1 MILNKFLY
9 HFDWVAFF
17 ITIFIGCIGLL
28 FVFSAT
34 TSPEQAISIFF
45 KKQAAGLAI
54 GIGIYLACTIID
66 YRALMRWGYIGFMI
80 LIGVLFFTLIKGSI
94 GMGAQRWI
102 NLGFIKLQPSELA
115 KILFPAYT
123 AYYFFI
129 YKKKTRSLR
138 DFAPLL
144 GILGLSFILIL
155 KQPDLGTALIIAFSG
170 LTLFWL
176 AGLPKKFFII
186 GFIICI
192 IGAPVFWHVLKPYQK
207 KRIEVFLGYGDS
219 NKERY
224 QIEQALI
231 AIGSGGITGKG
242 LLHGTQNVL
251 QFLPEART
259 DFIFAVVCEEWG
271 LLGALFIILLYLF
284 LFLRLLVGCA
294 SITMQP
300 IQILAVGLL
309 IHLVFST
316 FVNILMVLGL
326 LPVVGIPLPLI
337 SYGLSNLWTSMASLG
352 WLQGILMEQRH
363 LRAYSKYTPVRT
375 Q

>member
-1 MILNKFLY
+1 MILNKFIH

-17 ITIFIGCIGLL
+17 ITILIGCIGLL

-34 TSPEQAISIFF
+34 TGPEQIISIFF
-45 KKQAAGLAI
+45 KKQAIGLAI

-66 YRALMRWGYIGFMI
+66 YRSLMRWGYIGFII
-80 LIGVLFFTLIKGSI
+80 LIGVLIFTLIKGSI

-115 KILFPAYT
+115 KILFPAFT
-123 AYYFFI
+123 AYYFFTH
-129 YKKKTRSLR
+129 KKKSRTLK
-138 DFAPLL
+138 DFLPLL
-144 GILGLSFILIL
+144 AILGVSFVLIL

-170 LTLFWL
+170 FTLFWL
-176 AGLPKKFFII
+176 AGLSKKFFII
-186 GFIICI
+186 GFIVCL
-192 IGAPVFWHVLKPYQK
+192 IGAPIFWRILKPYQK

-231 AIGSGGITGKG
+231 AIGSGGIAGKG
-242 LLHGTQNVL
+242 LCHGTQNVL

-259 DFIFAVVCEEWG
+259 DFIFAVICEEWG
-271 LLGALFIILLYLF
+271 FLGAFFVIALYLF
-284 LFLRLLVGCA
+284 LFIRLLIGCA
-294 SITMQP
+294 SITMLP

-309 IHLVFST
+309 IHLIFST

-337 SYGLSNLWTSMASLG
+337 SYGLSNLWTTMVSLG

-363 LRAYSKYTPVRT
+363 LHAYSKFVPIRA